1 MNHGTPPRHRHAKTS
16 HAVRTGSTRGVGLFV
31 AFLVAVV
38 TIAGLWYISSSAPKV
53 KPVTKPTD
61 ANVGAAP
68 KPDDDLSG
76 DQISLQLVDR
86 DNPGRLAAE
95 LKLPSV
101 QPLAAKRYAVDAP
114 SGWVYPRDG
123 RVVHIR
129 ADKGDLFLPN
139 RQQLPERGEFKGNV
153 IVRLFAG
160 PAGRPI
166 DPDKETPLLIARTD
180 TIAFDGAIGE
190 LQVPGRITIDGSG
203 VAYAGSS
210 LRILFNDPEQRIELL
225 TAEQSEYLRIDPKAA
240 RTPPSLFAS
249 RDAAANPS
257 AKTSP
262 NATSPTPGSATNTPS
277 GTRPGSSS
285 PATAS
290 SNSREQLYRI
300 RVEEA
305 VRVVQAART
314 IDAAVGEI
322 YTRQSGSSS
331 VASTTRTTPPQRTP
345 STARDANTP
354 AAITPVAFQ
363 SPSSPAPL
371 LPSSPAPLSSS
382 DSPVTITW
390 LGRLELRPI
399 AASPTT
405 PAPEVLVNND
415 LAAVF
420 YGAANAP
427 ARVVDAKAELS
438 ASGDTITYLDTRREA
453 RIWSDPTSKAALGSV
468 LTAKGRGRVL
478 ATAAS
483 MNLAT
488 GIATFTGAGQ
498 MENTDS
504 ESATPLPSRDAEPR
518 AVASA
523 ASRSIAWKDSALLRF
538 KPDNRPGS
546 SGDPSVL
553 EFASFKGAVTAAGGG
568 SSITA
573 DAVEASFVLAP
584 GAEQPSLS
592 IVTLTGRAK
601 GGDSKGGTLAAD
613 RVEVRFSPPLS
624 GSKSNEAVAQGLIA
638 RGNVVA
644 SSKGSTLHTDA
655 LDAALSTDATPDA
668 NLGVT
673 IAHAKGA
680 VRFSRADGTRA
691 ESDELIAD
699 VPNQQAQLAGPV
711 VVLAKG
717 DSAVTGERMLLDGT
731 TGRIEVVGPGVFQHE
746 GKTKDGEPRLASARW
761 TGPDASMTFEDSTGV
776 LEATSPNGRTVAEAM
791 PDARTIDKL
800 EAAFVRV
807 LLTPSPT
814 DAPAKDREVLSVVA
828 TAAPNSSETS
838 NAAATA
844 PASTPAVVK
853 VESRRYAAAI
863 TDLSEGDKKP
873 ALERL
878 LYLES
883 TRVEADNT
891 KGTVHV
897 PAPGKMLVLAG
908 KDASAEIGRGEKA
921 GRGEQEGVSHD
932 KTPPSR
938 PSELTPHTSP
948 LPASSAPALVAD
960 RSADLSAD
968 SSRLGRS
975 RTLFDWKNAMTMT
988 RAAATSGD
996 DHSMVMKGTVKL
1008 TSIRE
1013 SDKSLTQ
1020 LDCDKLSAW
1029 LTPSPAGRG
1038 EQEGVSKDNAAPS
1051 DSSSLTPQTSP
1062 LPTSPTDLRGELS
1075 RALAEG
1081 TARLKSGT
1089 KTLLGDLIDYDPANG
1104 TATAGSRDNSTVR
1117 LIDDESASPI
1127 TARGILWDMRR
1138 GRVEVKNVSTV
1149 VAPR

>member
-1 MNHGTPPRHRHAKTS
+1 MTTS
-16 HAVRTGSTRGVGLFV
+16 RPTASNLLFRTGSTRGVGLFV
-31 AFLVAVV
+31 AILVAVV
-38 TIAGLWYISSSAPKV
+38 TIAGLWYISSSAPKA

-101 QPLAAKRYAVDAP
+101 QPLAAKRYAVESP

-160 PAGRPI
+160 PAGRTI

-249 RDAAANPS
+249 RDTAANPS

-262 NATSPTPGSATNTPS
+262 NATSPTPASAAPNANTAS

-285 PATAS
+285 PAAAS
-290 SNSREQLYRI
+290 TKAREQLYRI

-314 IDAAVGEI
+314 IDAAAGEI

-331 VASTTRTTPPQRTP
+331 VTSSAGNTTPLPTHSTTRNASTT
-345 STARDANTP
+345 S
-354 AAITPVAFQ
+354 AITPVAFQ

-504 ESATPLPSRDAEPR
+504 ESATPLPARDSATPKST
-518 AVASA
+518 SA

-546 SGDPSVL
+546 NADPSVL
-553 EFASFKGAVTAAGGG
+553 EFASFKGAVTASGGG

-573 DAVEASFVLAP
+573 DAVEASFVQAP

-601 GGDSKGGTLAAD
+601 GNDSKGGTLAAD
-613 RVEVRFSPPLS
+613 RVEVRFSPPMS

-644 SSKGSTLHTDA
+644 SSKGSTLHADA

-717 DSAVTGERMLLDGT
+717 DSAVTGERMRLDGT
-731 TGRIEVVGPGVFQHE
+731 TGRLEVVGSGVFQHE

-807 LLTPSPT
+807 LLTPSPA

-828 TAAPNSSETS
+828 TATPA
-838 NAAATA
+838 A
-844 PASTPAVVK
+844 PASESTTADSSKPAPASAASTPSVVK

-863 TDLSEGDKKP
+863 TNLEEGDKKP

-908 KDASAEIGRGEKA
+908 KDAPPAAESERNERQGVKQGTDAAAERRA
-921 GRGEQEGVSHD
+921 G
-932 KTPPSR
+932 
-938 PSELTPHTSP
+938 
-948 LPASSAPALVAD
+948 AL
-960 RSADLSAD
+960 SADLSAD

-996 DHSMVMKGTVKL
+996 DHSMVMEGTVKL

-1029 LTPSPAGRG
+1029 LTPTAT
-1038 EQEGVSKDNAAPS
+1038 
-1051 DSSSLTPQTSP
+1051 SSTPN
-1062 LPTSPTDLRGELS
+1062 PTDASPTDLRGELS

-1117 LIDDESASPI
+1117 LIDDESASPV

-1138 GRVEVKNVSTV
+1138 GRVEVRNVSTV

>member
-1 MNHGTPPRHRHAKTS
+1 MTTRTPSTS
-16 HAVRTGSTRGVGLFV
+16 SLPSRTGSTRGVGLFV

-38 TIAGLWYISSSAPKV
+38 TIAGLWYISSSAPKA
-53 KPVTKPTD
+53 KPVAKPTD

-68 KPDDDLSG
+68 KADDDLSG
-76 DQISLQLVDR
+76 SGITLQLVDR

-95 LKLPSV
+95 LKLPAV
-101 QPLAAKRYAVDAP
+101 QPLAAKRYAVESP

-160 PAGRPI
+160 PAGRTI

-249 RDAAANPS
+249 RDTAANPS

-262 NATSPTPGSATNTPS
+262 NATSPTPASTAPTANTPT
-277 GTRPGSSS
+277 GTRPGAAS

-290 SNSREQLYRI
+290 TNAREQLYRI

-314 IDAAVGEI
+314 IDAAAGEI

-331 VASTTRTTPPQRTP
+331 VASTTRTTQPQRTS
-345 STARDANTP
+345 STARDATTT
-354 AAITPVAFQ
+354 AAITTVAFP
-363 SPSSPAPL
+363 SPSSTAPL
-371 LPSSPAPLSSS
+371 PPSPTAPLSSS

-453 RIWSDPTSKAALGSV
+453 RVWSDPSRPLASV

-478 ATAAS
+478 ATTAS

-504 ESATPLPSRDAEPR
+504 ETATPLPARDVEPR
-518 AVASA
+518 PVASA

-553 EFASFKGAVTAAGGG
+553 EFASFKGSVTAAGGG

-573 DAVEASFVLAP
+573 DAVEASFVQAP

-592 IVTLTGRAK
+592 IVTLTGRTK
-601 GGDSKGGTLAAD
+601 GADSKGGTLAAD

-644 SSKGSTLHTDA
+644 SSKGSTLHADA

-717 DSAVTGERMLLDGT
+717 DSAVTGERMRLDGT
-731 TGRIEVVGPGVFQHE
+731 TGRLEVVGPGVFQHE

-776 LEATSPNGRTVAEAM
+776 LEATSPNGRTIAEAM

-800 EAAFVRV
+800 DAAFVRV
-807 LLTPSPT
+807 LLTPSPA
-814 DAPAKDREVLSVVA
+814 DAPANDREVLSVVA
-828 TAAPNSSETS
+828 TAAPTATPAPTASESTTADSSKP
-838 NAAATA
+838 A
-844 PASTPAVVK
+844 PASAASTPSVVK

-883 TRVEADNT
+883 TRVEADNAR
-891 KGTVHV
+891 GTVHV
-897 PAPGKMLVLAG
+897 PAAGKMFVLAG
-908 KDASAEIGRGEKA
+908 KDAPATAADRAALAAEL
-921 GRGEQEGVSHD
+921 S
-932 KTPPSR
+932 
-938 PSELTPHTSP
+938 
-948 LPASSAPALVAD
+948 PASSTGSSPVSPTD
-960 RSADLSAD
+960 P
-968 SSRLGRS
+968 SRLGRS
-975 RTLFDWKNAMTMT
+975 RTLFDWKGTMTMT
-988 RAAATSGD
+988 RATAGA
-996 DHSMVMKGTVKL
+996 DHSLVMDGGVLL
-1008 TSIRE
+1008 TSERE
-1013 SDKSLTQ
+1013 ADKLLTK
-1020 LDCDKLSAW
+1020 LDCTKLSAW
-1029 LTPSPAGRG
+1029 LTPTPSSA
-1038 EQEGVSKDNAAPS
+1038 DTANA
-1051 DSSSLTPQTSP
+1051 T
-1062 LPTSPTDLRGELS
+1062 PTDLRGELS

-1081 TARLKSGT
+1081 NANLKSGT
-1089 KTLLGDLIDYDPANG
+1089 KTLQGDLIDYDPANG
-1104 TATAGSRDNSTVR
+1104 TAAAGSRDNSTVS

-1127 TARGILWDMRR
+1127 TARGILWDMKR

>member
-1 MNHGTPPRHRHAKTS
+1 MTTRTPSTS
-16 HAVRTGSTRGVGLFV
+16 SLPSRTGSTRGVGLFV

-38 TIAGLWYISSSAPKV
+38 TIAGLWYISSSAPQA
-53 KPVTKPTD
+53 KPVAKPTD
-61 ANVGAAP
+61 PNVGAAP
-68 KPDDDLSG
+68 KADDDLSG
-76 DQISLQLVDR
+76 SGITLQLVDR

-101 QPLAAKRYAVDAP
+101 QPLAAKRYAVESP

-123 RVVHIR
+123 RIVHIR

-139 RQQLPERGEFKGNV
+139 RQQLPERGDFKGNV
-153 IVRLFAG
+153 IVRLFPG
-160 PAGRPI
+160 PAGRAI
-166 DPDKETPLLIARTD
+166 DPDKETPLLVARTD

-225 TAEQSEYLRIDPKAA
+225 TAEQSEYLRIDPKIA

-249 RDAAANPS
+249 RDSGVPSAASPSARSNGATTAPSTPNTASGNAGPSSAPAAA
-257 AKTSP
+257 
-262 NATSPTPGSATNTPS
+262 
-277 GTRPGSSS
+277 
-285 PATAS
+285 PATA
-290 SNSREQLYRI
+290 REQLYRI
-300 RVEEA
+300 RVEDA

-314 IDAAVGEI
+314 IDAAAGEI
-322 YTRQSGSSS
+322 YTRQSGSSTVANNARPTPPLNTPS
-331 VASTTRTTPPQRTP
+331 NARAAST
-345 STARDANTP
+345 S
-354 AAITPVAFQ
+354 AAITTVALQ

-371 LPSSPAPLSSS
+371 PPSSPAPLASS

-399 AASPTT
+399 ASAST
-405 PAPEVLVNND
+405 PEVLVNND

-420 YGAANAP
+420 YGATNAP

-453 RIWSDPTSKAALGSV
+453 RVFSDTALGSV
-468 LTAKGRGRVL
+468 LTAKARGRVL
-478 ATAAS
+478 ASAAS

-504 ESATPLPSRDAEPR
+504 ETATPLPTRLPARDESPR
-518 AVASA
+518 PASGA
-523 ASRSIAWKDSALLRF
+523 SSASRTIAWKDSALLRF
-538 KPDNRPGS
+538 VPDNRPGS
-546 SGDPSVL
+546 TPTGDPSSL
-553 EFASFKGAVTAAGGG
+553 EFASFKGTVTATGGG
-568 SSITA
+568 ASINA
-573 DAVEASFVLAP
+573 DAVEASFVQAP
-584 GAEQPSLS
+584 GAEQPALS
-592 IVTLTGRAK
+592 VVTLTGRAK
-601 GGDSKGGTLAAD
+601 GNDSKDGTLGAD

-644 SSKGSTLHTDA
+644 FSKGSTLHADA

-673 IAHAKGA
+673 IAHAKGS

-691 ESDELIAD
+691 ESEELIAD

-717 DSAVTGERMLLDGT
+717 DSAVTGERMRLDGT
-731 TGRIEVVGPGVFQHE
+731 TGRLEVVGPGVFQHE
-746 GKTKDGEPRLASARW
+746 GKSKDGEPRLASARW
-761 TGPDASMTFEDSTGV
+761 TGPDSSMTFEDSTGV

-800 EAAFVRV
+800 DAAFVRV
-807 LLTPSPT
+807 LLTPSPA

-828 TAAPNSSETS
+828 TAAAPTSAAETGTT
-838 NAAATA
+838 ATPTA
-844 PASTPAVVK
+844 TPGSKPAVVK

-863 TDLSEGDKKP
+863 TDLEEGDKKP
-873 ALERL
+873 ARVGLERL

-883 TRVEADNT
+883 TRVEADNA

-897 PAPGKMLVLAG
+897 PAPGKLFVLAG
-908 KDASAEIGRGEKA
+908 KDAQAAEASA
-921 GRGEQEGVSHD
+921 S
-932 KTPPSR
+932 TPAAR
-938 PSELTPHTSP
+938 
-948 LPASSAPALVAD
+948 SAAL
-960 RSADLSAD
+960 SADLSPGAANP
-968 SSRLGRS
+968 SRLDRS
-975 RTLFDWKNAMTMT
+975 RSLFHWNGTMTMT
-988 RAAATSGD
+988 RASAGSSDEHA
-996 DHSMVMKGTVKL
+996 MVMDGGVKL
-1008 TSIRE
+1008 TSERE
-1013 SDKSLTQ
+1013 SDKQLTQ
-1020 LDCDKLSAW
+1020 LDCTKLSAW
-1029 LTPSPAGRG
+1029 LTPTPTS
-1038 EQEGVSKDNAAPS
+1038 SNAN
-1051 DSSSLTPQTSP
+1051 
-1062 LPTSPTDLRGELS
+1062 PTDASPTDLRGELS

-1089 KTLLGDLIDYDPANG
+1089 KTLSGDLIDYNPADG
-1104 TATAGSRDNSTVR
+1104 TALAGSRDNSTVT
-1117 LIDDESASPI
+1117 LIDDESASPV

>member
-1 MNHGTPPRHRHAKTS
+1 MTTS
-16 HAVRTGSTRGVGLFV
+16 RPTASNLLFRTGSTRGVGLF
-31 AFLVAVV
+31 AAILVAVV
-38 TIAGLWYISSSAPKV
+38 TIAGLWYISSSAPKA

-95 LKLPSV
+95 LKLPYV
-101 QPLAAKRYAVDAP
+101 QPLAAKRYAVESP

-153 IVRLFAG
+153 IVRLFPG

-249 RDAAANPS
+249 RDTAANPS
-257 AKTSP
+257 TKTSP
-262 NATSPTPGSATNTPS
+262 NATSPTPASTAPTANTPS
-277 GTRPGSSS
+277 GTRPGAAS
-285 PATAS
+285 PATVSA
-290 SNSREQLYRI
+290 NAREQLYRI

-314 IDAAVGEI
+314 IDAAAGEI

-331 VASTTRTTPPQRTP
+331 VASSAGNTTPLPTHSTTRNASTT
-345 STARDANTP
+345 S
-354 AAITPVAFQ
+354 AITPVAFQ

-504 ESATPLPSRDAEPR
+504 ESATPLPARDAEPR

-553 EFASFKGAVTAAGGG
+553 EFASFKGSVTASGGG

-573 DAVEASFVLAP
+573 DAVEASFVQAP

-601 GGDSKGGTLAAD
+601 GNDSKGGTLAAD

-638 RGNVVA
+638 RGNVIA

-717 DSAVTGERMLLDGT
+717 DSAVTGERMRLDGT
-731 TGRIEVVGPGVFQHE
+731 TGRLEVVGPGVFQHE

-761 TGPDASMTFEDSTGV
+761 TGPDANMTFEDSTGI

-807 LLTPSPT
+807 LLTPSPA

-828 TAAPNSSETS
+828 TAAPTLSES
-838 NAAATA
+838 NNTATTA
-844 PASTPAVVK
+844 PAPTPATTPAVVK

-883 TRVEADNT
+883 TRVEADNA

-897 PAPGKMLVLAG
+897 PAPGKLFVLAG
-908 KDASAEIGRGEKA
+908 KDAKAADAA
-921 GRGEQEGVSHD
+921 GR
-932 KTPPSR
+932 T
-938 PSELTPHTSP
+938 
-948 LPASSAPALVAD
+948 AAD
-960 RSADLSAD
+960 RSAALAADLSATTTPD
-968 SSRLGRS
+968 SARLDRS
-975 RTLFDWKNAMTMT
+975 RSLFHWNGTMTMT
-988 RAAATSGD
+988 RANVGAATGSSD
-996 DHSMVMKGTVKL
+996 DHSMVMEGNVKL
-1008 TSIRE
+1008 TSERE
-1013 SDKSLTQ
+1013 SDKTLTQ

-1029 LTPSPAGRG
+1029 LTPTAT
-1038 EQEGVSKDNAAPS
+1038 
-1051 DSSSLTPQTSP
+1051 SSTPN
-1062 LPTSPTDLRGELS
+1062 PTDASPTDLRGELS

-1104 TATAGSRDNSTVR
+1104 TAMAGSRDNSTVT
-1117 LIDDESASPI
+1117 LIDDASASPV
-1127 TARGILWDMRR
+1127 TARGILWDMKR